1 MERTDILFKL
11 MYDDEKQHMLRFDQA
26 QMKKKVW
33 TVGLENDSNEL
44 LRKMTY
50 KCFKYGYR

>member
-1 MERTDILFKL
+1 

-44 LRKMTY
+44 LRKMEY
-50 KCFKYGYR
+50 KCSKYG